1 MTSDGSIVFEASI
14 NDKNAQTKLNQL
26 KDKIQRLQNSLEKS
40 TGEQSNIKKK
50 LDSAKAAAQETEKE
64 IKRIMEA
71 LQAELALNEDIASGK
86 VSLSDEE
93 LQRAAERQDA
103 LVAKLKEQQALLKKQ
118 DSTVQSL
125 GRQYDRVTEK
135 IESQTQELNR
145 TKEEA
150 AEYARQVI
158 EASKSQ
164 NVMTD
169 MAKKASAAMEKLGVR
184 IKALAKSALIFS
196 VIAAA
201 LRALKDIMGQAI
213 SQSKE
218 AAASIAK
225 LKGALLSLAQP
236 IIEVLLPVFTALV
249 NILAK
254 IVTAVAKFISLLFG
268 KSFSQTKQ
276 NAKALNTQNKALNSQ
291 KEAIEGVGE
300 AAEKASGSLAD
311 FDELTTISNS
321 DNKLSG
327 GGAGDLGIDTSEGIA
342 PDFSDLDAD
351 VSIFDN
357 LVKRLQKIWQDIK
370 NIFKDLKDIVVNFFT
385 GIWGDML
392 ESINNLFWHIQDL
405 ISDILLFVSEGFG
418 DIIDWIIQK
427 FNLAGTPIGQAL
439 EGIKGIVQGAIEFVV
454 NFLNLNLDGVLNS
467 VTKFMTGL
475 QNLLYGII
483 NFVQSGVNSLLTWLN
498 NVTSGELSGFIE
510 FVKSVFNGCFSFIK
524 EVAGA
529 AFAGLKDMLNGIITM
544 LNGLFSANWKQA
556 WQGLMQ
562 FVKGIA
568 TTIAGVFGSALNV
581 IIRALNWMIRQI
593 NRISITVPDWVP
605 GIGGRTIGF
614 NIPAISEV
622 TIPRLAQGAV
632 IPPNREFLAVL
643 GDQTSGTNVEAPLST
658 IQQAAVQAFAEMG
671 PEFAQAIVTA
681 LAAAGLFGDIRDIRS
696 SAQVTARKDFTLGKP
711 SSAAGR
717 WVSQS
722 MEVYEAVRG

>member
-1 MTSDGSIVFEASI
+1 MAADGSIVFEASI
-14 NDKNAQTKLNQL
+14 DDKNAQTKLNQL

-169 MAKKASAAMEKLGVR
+169 MAKKASAAMEKLGAR

-218 AAASIAK
+218 ASAAVAK

-236 IIEVLLPVFTALV
+236 IIDVLLPVFTALV

-254 IVTAVAKFISLLFG
+254 IVTAVAKFVSVLFG

-276 NAKALNTQNKALNSQ
+276 NAKALNAQAGAIENVGSAA
-291 KEAIEGVGE
+291 KEAS
-300 AAEKASGSLAD
+300 KYLAG
-311 FDELTTISNS
+311 FDELNVMSEQKDTQ
-321 DNKLSG
+321 SG
-327 GGAGDLGIDTSEGIA
+327 GSAGGISSDGIA

-385 GIWGDML
+385 GNWGDML

-498 NVTSGELSGFIE
+498 NVTGGELSGFIE

-529 AFAGLKDMLNGIITM
+529 AFAGLKDMLNGIITL

-593 NRISITVPDWVP
+593 NKISITVPDWVP
-605 GIGGRTIGF
+605 GIGGRTVGF

-632 IPPNREFLAVL
+632 IPANREFLAVL
-643 GDQTSGTNVEAPLST
+643 GDQKQGTNIEAPADLIRQIFREESGNSGGEIVIRFT
-658 IQQAAVQAFAEMG
+658 GELAQLARVLTPEITRQQRQNQRAWG
-671 PEFAQAIVTA
+671 
-681 LAAAGLFGDIRDIRS
+681 GGSR
-696 SAQVTARKDFTLGKP
+696 
-711 SSAAGR
+711 
-717 WVSQS
+717 
-722 MEVYEAVRG
+722 

>member
-1 MTSDGSIVFEASI
+1 MAADGSIVFEANI
-14 NDKNAQTKLNQL
+14 DDKKAQTKLNQL
-26 KDKIQRLQNSLEKS
+26 KDKIQRLENSLEKS

-50 LDSAKAAAQETEKE
+50 LDSAKTAAQQTEQE
-64 IKRIMEA
+64 IKRIIEA
-71 LQAELALNEDIASGK
+71 LQEELALNEDIASGK
-86 VSLSDEE
+86 VTLSEEE
-93 LQRAAERQDA
+93 LQRAAERQDE

-150 AEYARQVI
+150 SDYARQI
-158 EASKSQ
+158 IAASKSQ
-164 NVMTD
+164 NVMTS
-169 MAKKASAAMEKLGVR
+169 MAQKASSAMEKLGKR
-184 IKALAKSALIFS
+184 IKALAKTALIFS
-196 VIAAA
+196 VISSA

-213 SQSKE
+213 AQNKE
-218 AAASIAK
+218 AAAAVAK

-236 IIEVLLPVFTALV
+236 IIEILLPVFTALV

-254 IVTAVAKFISLLFG
+254 IVTAIAKFISMLFG
-268 KSFSQTKQ
+268 KSFSQVKQ
-276 NAKALNTQNKALNSQ
+276 NAKALNSQNKALNSQ

-300 AAEKASGSLAD
+300 AAKEASGSLAD
-311 FDELTTISNS
+311 FDELTTISYSENKASGSSAGDFGIDS
-321 DNKLSG
+321 DNL
-327 GGAGDLGIDTSEGIA
+327 A
-342 PDFSDLDAD
+342 PDFSGLDAD

-370 NIFKDLKDIVVNFFT
+370 NIFQDLKDIIVNFFT
-385 GIWGDML
+385 GNWGDML

-467 VTKFMTGL
+467 ITKFMTGA

-483 NFVQSGVNSLLTWLN
+483 NFVQSGINNLLTWLDEKTGGKLN
-498 NVTSGELSGFIE
+498 GIIE
-510 FVKSVFNGCFSFIK
+510 FVKSLFNNCFSFIK

-529 AFAGLKDMLNGIITM
+529 AFAGLRDMLNGIITM
-544 LNGLFSANWKQA
+544 LNGVFSGNWKQA

-562 FVKGIA
+562 FVKGVA

-671 PEFAQAIVTA
+671 PEFARYIVQAFVEAGMLGNIRAIEDYARVTA
-681 LAAAGLFGDIRDIRS
+681 
-696 SAQVTARKDFTLGKP
+696 QKDFTLGKP
-711 SSAAGR
+711 SSSAGR
-717 WVSQS
+717 WVNQS
-722 MEVYEAVRG
+722 MEAYEAVRG

>member
-71 LQAELALNEDIASGK
+71 LQAELALNEDVASGK
-86 VSLSDEE
+86 VSLSGEE

-103 LVAKLKEQQALLKKQ
+103 FVAKLKEQQALLKKQ

-125 GRQYDRVTEK
+125 GKQYDRITEK

-150 AEYARQVI
+150 ADYARQVI

-218 AAASIAK
+218 ASAAVAK

-254 IVTAVAKFISLLFG
+254 IVTAVAKFVSVLFG

-276 NAKALNTQNKALNSQ
+276 NAKALNAQAGAIENIGSAA
-291 KEAIEGVGE
+291 KEAS
-300 AAEKASGSLAD
+300 KYLAG
-311 FDELTTISNS
+311 FDELNVMSEQKDTQ
-321 DNKLSG
+321 SG
-327 GGAGDLGIDTSEGIA
+327 GSAGGISSNGIA

-385 GIWGDML
+385 GNWGDML

-498 NVTSGELSGFIE
+498 NVTGGELSGFIE
-510 FVKSVFNGCFSFIK
+510 FVKSVFNGCFSFLK

-529 AFAGLKDMLNGIITM
+529 AFAGLKDMLNGIITL

-593 NRISITVPDWVP
+593 NKISITVPDWVP

-643 GDQTSGTNVEAPLST
+643 GDQKQGTNIEAPADLIRQIVREEVGNSGGGEVIIRFT
-658 IQQAAVQAFAEMG
+658 GELAQLARVLTPEITRQQRQSQKAW
-671 PEFAQAIVTA
+671 
-681 LAAAGLFGDIRDIRS
+681 GL
-696 SAQVTARKDFTLGKP
+696 
-711 SSAAGR
+711 
-717 WVSQS
+717 
-722 MEVYEAVRG
+722 

>member
-1 MTSDGSIVFEASI
+1 MAADGSIVFEASI
-14 NDKNAQTKLNQL
+14 DDKNAQTKLNQL

-50 LDSAKAAAQETEKE
+50 LDSAKVAAQETEKE
-64 IKRIMEA
+64 IKRIIEA

-103 LVAKLKEQQALLKKQ
+103 LVAKLKEQQVLLKKQ

-125 GRQYDRVTEK
+125 GKQYDRITEK

-150 AEYARQVI
+150 ADYARQVI

-164 NVMTD
+164 NVVTD
-169 MAKKASAAMEKLGVR
+169 MAKKASVAMEKLGAR

-213 SQSKE
+213 SRSKE
-218 AAASIAK
+218 ASAAVAK

-254 IVTAVAKFISLLFG
+254 IVTAVAKFVSVLFG

-276 NAKALNTQNKALNSQ
+276 NAKALNAQAGAIENIGSAA
-291 KEAIEGVGE
+291 KEAS
-300 AAEKASGSLAD
+300 KYLAG
-311 FDELTTISNS
+311 FDELNVMSEQKDTQ
-321 DNKLSG
+321 SG
-327 GGAGDLGIDTSEGIA
+327 GSAGGISSNGIA

-385 GIWGDML
+385 GNWGDML

-498 NVTSGELSGFIE
+498 NVTGGELSGFIE
-510 FVKSVFNGCFSFIK
+510 FVKSVFNGCFSFLK

-529 AFAGLKDMLNGIITM
+529 AFAGLKDMLNGIITL

-593 NRISITVPDWVP
+593 NKISITVPDWVP

-643 GDQTSGTNVEAPLST
+643 GDQKQGTNIEAPADLIRQIFREESGNSGGEIVIRFT
-658 IQQAAVQAFAEMG
+658 GELAQLARVLTPEITRQQRQNQRAWG
-671 PEFAQAIVTA
+671 
-681 LAAAGLFGDIRDIRS
+681 GGSR
-696 SAQVTARKDFTLGKP
+696 
-711 SSAAGR
+711 
-717 WVSQS
+717 
-722 MEVYEAVRG
+722 

>member
-1 MTSDGSIVFEASI
+1 MTSDGSIVFKASI
-14 NDKNAQTKLNQL
+14 DDKNAQTKLNQI
-26 KDKIQRLQNSLEKS
+26 KDKIQRLQISLEKS

-86 VSLSDEE
+86 VFLSDEE
-93 LQRAAERQDA
+93 LQKAAERQDE

-125 GRQYDRVTEK
+125 GKQYDRITEK

-150 AEYARQVI
+150 ADYARQVI
-158 EASKSQ
+158 EASKKQ

-169 MAKKASAAMEKLGVR
+169 MAEKASVAMEKLGAR

-196 VIAAA
+196 VIATA
-201 LRALKDIMGQAI
+201 LRALKDIMGKAI

-218 AAASIAK
+218 ASTAVAK
-225 LKGALLSLAQP
+225 LKGALLSLVQP

-254 IVTAVAKFISLLFG
+254 IVTAVAKFVSVLFG
-268 KSFSQTKQ
+268 DSFSQIKQ

-311 FDELTTISNS
+311 FDELTTISYS
-321 DNKLSG
+321 DDKLSG
-327 GGAGDLGIDTSEGIA
+327 GGAGDLGIDASEGIA

-351 VSIFDN
+351 ASIFDN
-357 LVKRLQKIWQDIK
+357 LIKRLQKIWQDIK

-385 GIWGDML
+385 GNWGDML
-392 ESINNLFWHIQDL
+392 ESINKLFWHIQDL

-418 DIIDWIIQK
+418 DVIDWIIQK

-498 NVTSGELSGFIE
+498 NVTGGELSGFIE
-510 FVKSVFNGCFSFIK
+510 FVKSLFNGCFSFIK

-529 AFAGLKDMLNGIITM
+529 AFAGLKDMLNGIITL

-605 GIGGRTIGF
+605 GIGGHTIGF

-622 TIPRLAQGAV
+622 TILRLAQGAV

-658 IQQAAVQAFAEMG
+658 IQEAVVQAFAEMG

-681 LAAAGLFGDIRDIRS
+681 LSAAGLFGDIRDIRS
-696 SAQVTARKDFTLGKP
+696 SAQVTAQKDFSLGKP
-711 SSAAGR
+711 NSTAGR

-722 MEVYEAVRG
+722 MEAYEAVRG

>member
-1 MTSDGSIVFEASI
+1 MAADGSIVFEASI
-14 NDKNAQTKLNQL
+14 DDKNAQTKLNQL

-125 GRQYDRVTEK
+125 GKQYDRVTEK

-169 MAKKASAAMEKLGVR
+169 MAKKASAAMEKLGAR
-184 IKALAKSALIFS
+184 IKTIAKSALIFS

-218 AAASIAK
+218 ASAAVAK

-254 IVTAVAKFISLLFG
+254 IVTAVAKFVSLLFG

-311 FDELTTISNS
+311 FDELTTISYS
-321 DNKLSG
+321 ENKPSSSTV
-327 GGAGDLGIDTSEGIA
+327 GDLGLDGDSLA

-385 GIWGDML
+385 GNWGDML

-405 ISDILLFVSEGFG
+405 ISDILLFLSEGFG

-439 EGIKGIVQGAIEFVV
+439 EGIKGIVQGAIEFVI

-498 NVTSGELSGFIE
+498 NVTGGQLSGFIE

-529 AFAGLKDMLNGIITM
+529 AFAGLKDMLNGIITL

-643 GDQTSGTNVEAPLST
+643 GDQTNGTNVEAPLST

-671 PEFAQAIVTA
+671 PEFARYIVQAFVEAGMLGNIRAIEDYARVTA
-681 LAAAGLFGDIRDIRS
+681 
-696 SAQVTARKDFTLGKP
+696 QKDFTLGKP
-711 SSAAGR
+711 SSSAGR

-722 MEVYEAVRG
+722 MEAYEAVRG

>member
-71 LQAELALNEDIASGK
+71 LQAELALNEDVASGK
-86 VSLSDEE
+86 VSLSGEE

-103 LVAKLKEQQALLKKQ
+103 FVAKLKEQQALLKKQ

-125 GRQYDRVTEK
+125 GKQYDRITEK

-150 AEYARQVI
+150 ADYARQVI

-218 AAASIAK
+218 ASAAVAK

-249 NILAK
+249 KILAK
-254 IVTAVAKFISLLFG
+254 IVTAVAKFVSVLFG

-276 NAKALNTQNKALNSQ
+276 NAKALNAQAGAIENIGSAA
-291 KEAIEGVGE
+291 KEAS
-300 AAEKASGSLAD
+300 KYLAG
-311 FDELTTISNS
+311 FDELNVMSEQKDTQ
-321 DNKLSG
+321 SG
-327 GGAGDLGIDTSEGIA
+327 GSAGGISSNGIA

-385 GIWGDML
+385 GNWGDML

-498 NVTSGELSGFIE
+498 NVTGGELSGFIE
-510 FVKSVFNGCFSFIK
+510 FVKSVFNGCFSFLK

-529 AFAGLKDMLNGIITM
+529 AFAGLKDMLNGIITL

-593 NRISITVPDWVP
+593 NKISITVPDWVP

-643 GDQTSGTNVEAPLST
+643 GDQKQGTNIEAPADLIRQIVREEVGNSGGGEVIIRFT
-658 IQQAAVQAFAEMG
+658 GELAQLARVLTPEITRQQRQSQKAW
-671 PEFAQAIVTA
+671 
-681 LAAAGLFGDIRDIRS
+681 GL
-696 SAQVTARKDFTLGKP
+696 
-711 SSAAGR
+711 
-717 WVSQS
+717 
-722 MEVYEAVRG
+722 

>member
-71 LQAELALNEDIASGK
+71 LQAELALNEDVASGK
-86 VSLSDEE
+86 VSLSGEE

-103 LVAKLKEQQALLKKQ
+103 FVAKLKEQQALLKKQ

-125 GRQYDRVTEK
+125 GKQYDRITEK

-150 AEYARQVI
+150 ADYARQVI

-218 AAASIAK
+218 ASAAVAK

-254 IVTAVAKFISLLFG
+254 IVTAVAKFVSVLFG

-276 NAKALNTQNKALNSQ
+276 NAKALNAQAGAIENIGSAA
-291 KEAIEGVGE
+291 KEAS
-300 AAEKASGSLAD
+300 KYLAG
-311 FDELTTISNS
+311 FDELNVMSEQKDTQ
-321 DNKLSG
+321 SG
-327 GGAGDLGIDTSEGIA
+327 GSAGGISSNGIA

-385 GIWGDML
+385 GNWGDML

-498 NVTSGELSGFIE
+498 NVTGGELSGFIE
-510 FVKSVFNGCFSFIK
+510 FVKSVFNGCFSFLK

-529 AFAGLKDMLNGIITM
+529 AFAGLKDMLNGIITL

-593 NRISITVPDWVP
+593 NKISITVPDWVP

-643 GDQTSGTNVEAPLST
+643 GDQKQGTNIEAPADLIRQIVREEVGNSGGGEVIIRFT
-658 IQQAAVQAFAEMG
+658 GELAQLARVLT
-671 PEFAQAIVTA
+671 PEITRQPRQSQKAW
-681 LAAAGLFGDIRDIRS
+681 GL
-696 SAQVTARKDFTLGKP
+696 
-711 SSAAGR
+711 
-717 WVSQS
+717 
-722 MEVYEAVRG
+722 

>member
-150 AEYARQVI
+150 ADYARQVI

-169 MAKKASAAMEKLGVR
+169 MASAAMEKLGAR

-218 AAASIAK
+218 ASAAVAK

-254 IVTAVAKFISLLFG
+254 IVTAVAKFVSLLFG

-311 FDELTTISNS
+311 FDELTTISYS
-321 DNKLSG
+321 ENKPSG
-327 GGAGDLGIDTSEGIA
+327 STVGDLGLDGDSLA

-357 LVKRLQKIWQDIK
+357 LIKRLQKIWQDIK

-385 GIWGDML
+385 GNWGDML

-405 ISDILLFVSEGFG
+405 ISDILLFISEGFG

-498 NVTSGELSGFIE
+498 NVTGGELSGFIE
-510 FVKSVFNGCFSFIK
+510 FVKSVFNGCFSFLK

-529 AFAGLKDMLNGIITM
+529 AFAGLKDMLNGIITL

-581 IIRALNWMIRQI
+581 IIWALNWMIRQI
-593 NRISITVPDWVP
+593 NKISITVPDWVP

-643 GDQTSGTNVEAPLST
+643 GDQKQGTNIEAPADL
-658 IQQAAVQAFAEMG
+658 IRQ
-671 PEFAQAIVTA
+671 IVREEIGNSGGGEVVIRFTGE
-681 LAAAGLFGDIRDIRS
+681 LA
-696 SAQVTARKDFTLGKP
+696 
-711 SSAAGR
+711 
-717 WVSQS
+717 
-722 MEVYEAVRG
+722 

>member
-71 LQAELALNEDIASGK
+71 LQAELALNEDVASGK

-103 LVAKLKEQQALLKKQ
+103 FVAKLKEQQALLKKQ

-125 GRQYDRVTEK
+125 GKQYDRITEK

-150 AEYARQVI
+150 ADYARQVI

-218 AAASIAK
+218 ASAAVAK

-254 IVTAVAKFISLLFG
+254 IVTAVAKFVSVLFG

-276 NAKALNTQNKALNSQ
+276 NAKALNAQAGAIENIGSAA
-291 KEAIEGVGE
+291 KEAS
-300 AAEKASGSLAD
+300 KYLAG
-311 FDELTTISNS
+311 FDELNVMSEQKDTQ
-321 DNKLSG
+321 SG
-327 GGAGDLGIDTSEGIA
+327 GSAGGISSNGIA

-385 GIWGDML
+385 GNWGDML

-498 NVTSGELSGFIE
+498 NVTGGELSGFIE
-510 FVKSVFNGCFSFIK
+510 FVKSVFNGCFSFLK

-529 AFAGLKDMLNGIITM
+529 AFAGLKDMLNGIITL

-593 NRISITVPDWVP
+593 NKISITVPDWVP

-614 NIPAISEV
+614 NIQAISEV

-643 GDQTSGTNVEAPLST
+643 GDQKQGTNIEAPADLIRQIVREEVGNSGGGEVIIRFT
-658 IQQAAVQAFAEMG
+658 GELAQLARVLTPEITRQQRQSQKAW
-671 PEFAQAIVTA
+671 
-681 LAAAGLFGDIRDIRS
+681 GL
-696 SAQVTARKDFTLGKP
+696 
-711 SSAAGR
+711 
-717 WVSQS
+717 
-722 MEVYEAVRG
+722 

>member
-164 NVMTD
+164 NVVTD
-169 MAKKASAAMEKLGVR
+169 MAKKASVAMEKLGAR

-218 AAASIAK
+218 ASAAVAK

-236 IIEVLLPVFTALV
+236 IIEVLFPVFTALV

-254 IVTAVAKFISLLFG
+254 IVTAVAKFVSLLFG
-268 KSFSQTKQ
+268 KSFSQSKQ
-276 NAKALNTQNKALNSQ
+276 NARALNTQNKALNSQ

-311 FDELTTISNS
+311 FDELTTISYS
-321 DNKLSG
+321 DNKSPG
-327 GGAGDLGIDTSEGIA
+327 GGAGDLGVDTSEGIA

-385 GIWGDML
+385 GNWGDML

-427 FNLAGTPIGQAL
+427 FNLAGTPIG
-439 EGIKGIVQGAIEFVV
+439 
-454 NFLNLNLDGVLNS
+454 
-467 VTKFMTGL
+467 
-475 QNLLYGII
+475 
-483 NFVQSGVNSLLTWLN
+483 
-498 NVTSGELSGFIE
+498 
-510 FVKSVFNGCFSFIK
+510 
-524 EVAGA
+524 
-529 AFAGLKDMLNGIITM
+529 
-544 LNGLFSANWKQA
+544 
-556 WQGLMQ
+556 
-562 FVKGIA
+562 
-568 TTIAGVFGSALNV
+568 
-581 IIRALNWMIRQI
+581 
-593 NRISITVPDWVP
+593 
-605 GIGGRTIGF
+605 
-614 NIPAISEV
+614 
-622 TIPRLAQGAV
+622 
-632 IPPNREFLAVL
+632 
-643 GDQTSGTNVEAPLST
+643 
-658 IQQAAVQAFAEMG
+658 
-671 PEFAQAIVTA
+671 
-681 LAAAGLFGDIRDIRS
+681 
-696 SAQVTARKDFTLGKP
+696 
-711 SSAAGR
+711 
-717 WVSQS
+717 
-722 MEVYEAVRG
+722 

>member
-1 MTSDGSIVFEASI
+1 MAADGSIVFEASI
-14 NDKNAQTKLNQL
+14 DDKNAQTKLNQL

-50 LDSAKAAAQETEKE
+50 LDSAKVAAQETEKE
-64 IKRIMEA
+64 IKRIIEA

-103 LVAKLKEQQALLKKQ
+103 LVAKLKEQQVLLKKQ

-125 GRQYDRVTEK
+125 GKQYDRITEK

-150 AEYARQVI
+150 ADYARQVI

-164 NVMTD
+164 NVVTD
-169 MAKKASAAMEKLGVR
+169 MAKKASVAMEKLGAR

-218 AAASIAK
+218 ASAAVAK

-254 IVTAVAKFISLLFG
+254 IVTAVAKFVSVLFG

-276 NAKALNTQNKALNSQ
+276 NAKALNAQAGAIENIGSAA
-291 KEAIEGVGE
+291 KEAS
-300 AAEKASGSLAD
+300 KYLAG
-311 FDELTTISNS
+311 FDELNVMSEQKDTQ
-321 DNKLSG
+321 SG
-327 GGAGDLGIDTSEGIA
+327 GSAGGISSNGIA

-385 GIWGDML
+385 GNWGDML

-498 NVTSGELSGFIE
+498 NVTGGELSGFIE
-510 FVKSVFNGCFSFIK
+510 FVKSVFNGCFSFLK

-529 AFAGLKDMLNGIITM
+529 AFAGLKDMLNGIITL

-593 NRISITVPDWVP
+593 NKISITVPDWVP

-643 GDQTSGTNVEAPLST
+643 GDQKQGTNIEAPADLIRQIFREESGNSGGEIVIRFT
-658 IQQAAVQAFAEMG
+658 GELAQLARVLTPEITRQQRQNQRAWG
-671 PEFAQAIVTA
+671 
-681 LAAAGLFGDIRDIRS
+681 GGSR
-696 SAQVTARKDFTLGKP
+696 
-711 SSAAGR
+711 
-717 WVSQS
+717 
-722 MEVYEAVRG
+722 

>member
-1 MTSDGSIVFEASI
+1 M
-14 NDKNAQTKLNQL
+14 
-26 KDKIQRLQNSLEKS
+26 
-40 TGEQSNIKKK
+40 
-50 LDSAKAAAQETEKE
+50 
-64 IKRIMEA
+64 
-71 LQAELALNEDIASGK
+71 
-86 VSLSDEE
+86 
-93 LQRAAERQDA
+93 
-103 LVAKLKEQQALLKKQ
+103 LKKQ
-118 DSTVQSL
+118 DSTVQNL
-125 GRQYDRVTEK
+125 GKQYDRITEK

-150 AEYARQVI
+150 ADYARQVI

-164 NVMTD
+164 NVVTD
-169 MAKKASAAMEKLGVR
+169 MAKKASVAMEKLGAR

-218 AAASIAK
+218 ASAAVAK

-254 IVTAVAKFISLLFG
+254 IVTAVAKFVSLLFG

-276 NAKALNTQNKALNSQ
+276 NAKALNAQAGAIENVGSAA
-291 KEAIEGVGE
+291 KEAS
-300 AAEKASGSLAD
+300 KYLAG
-311 FDELTTISNS
+311 FDELNVMSEQKDTQAGGSAGGISS
-321 DNKLSG
+321 D
-327 GGAGDLGIDTSEGIA
+327 GIA

-385 GIWGDML
+385 GNWGDML

-454 NFLNLNLDGVLNS
+454 NFLNLNIDGVLNS

-498 NVTSGELSGFIE
+498 NVTGGELSGFIE
-510 FVKSVFNGCFSFIK
+510 FVKSVFNGCFSF
-524 EVAGA
+524 
-529 AFAGLKDMLNGIITM
+529 LK
-544 LNGLFSANWKQA
+544 
-556 WQGLMQ
+556 
-562 FVKGIA
+562 
-568 TTIAGVFGSALNV
+568 
-581 IIRALNWMIRQI
+581 
-593 NRISITVPDWVP
+593 
-605 GIGGRTIGF
+605 
-614 NIPAISEV
+614 
-622 TIPRLAQGAV
+622 
-632 IPPNREFLAVL
+632 
-643 GDQTSGTNVEAPLST
+643 
-658 IQQAAVQAFAEMG
+658 
-671 PEFAQAIVTA
+671 
-681 LAAAGLFGDIRDIRS
+681 
-696 SAQVTARKDFTLGKP
+696 
-711 SSAAGR
+711 
-717 WVSQS
+717 
-722 MEVYEAVRG
+722 

>member
-1 MTSDGSIVFEASI
+1 M
-14 NDKNAQTKLNQL
+14 
-26 KDKIQRLQNSLEKS
+26 
-40 TGEQSNIKKK
+40 
-50 LDSAKAAAQETEKE
+50 
-64 IKRIMEA
+64 
-71 LQAELALNEDIASGK
+71 
-86 VSLSDEE
+86 
-93 LQRAAERQDA
+93 
-103 LVAKLKEQQALLKKQ
+103 
-118 DSTVQSL
+118 QSL
-125 GRQYDRVTEK
+125 GKQYDRITEK

-150 AEYARQVI
+150 ADYARQVI

-218 AAASIAK
+218 ASAAVAK

-254 IVTAVAKFISLLFG
+254 IVTAVAKFVSVLFG

-276 NAKALNTQNKALNSQ
+276 NAKALNAQAGAIENIGSAA
-291 KEAIEGVGE
+291 KEAS
-300 AAEKASGSLAD
+300 KYLAG
-311 FDELTTISNS
+311 FDELNVMSEQKDTQ
-321 DNKLSG
+321 SG
-327 GGAGDLGIDTSEGIA
+327 GSAGGISSNGIA

-385 GIWGDML
+385 GNWGDML

-498 NVTSGELSGFIE
+498 NVTGGELSGFIE
-510 FVKSVFNGCFSFIK
+510 FVKSVFNGCFSFLK

-529 AFAGLKDMLNGIITM
+529 AFAGLKDMLNGIITL

-593 NRISITVPDWVP
+593 NKISITVPDWVP

-643 GDQTSGTNVEAPLST
+643 GDQKQGTNIEAPADLIRQIVREEVGNSGGGEVIIRFT
-658 IQQAAVQAFAEMG
+658 GELAQLARVLTPEITRQQRQSQKAW
-671 PEFAQAIVTA
+671 
-681 LAAAGLFGDIRDIRS
+681 GL
-696 SAQVTARKDFTLGKP
+696 
-711 SSAAGR
+711 
-717 WVSQS
+717 
-722 MEVYEAVRG
+722 

>member
-150 AEYARQVI
+150 ADYARQVI

-164 NVMTD
+164 NAMTD
-169 MAKKASAAMEKLGVR
+169 MAKKASAAMEKLGAR

-218 AAASIAK
+218 ASAAVAK

-254 IVTAVAKFISLLFG
+254 IVTAVAKFVSLLFG

-276 NAKALNTQNKALNSQ
+276 NAKALNAQAGAIENVGSAA
-291 KEAIEGVGE
+291 KEAS
-300 AAEKASGSLAD
+300 KYLAG
-311 FDELTTISNS
+311 FDELNVMSEQKDTQAGGSAGGISS
-321 DNKLSG
+321 D
-327 GGAGDLGIDTSEGIA
+327 GIA

-385 GIWGDML
+385 GNWGDML

-498 NVTSGELSGFIE
+498 NVTGGELSGFIE
-510 FVKSVFNGCFSFIK
+510 FVKSVFNGCFSFLK

-529 AFAGLKDMLNGIITM
+529 AFAGLKDMLNGIITL

-593 NRISITVPDWVP
+593 NKISITVPDWVP

-643 GDQTSGTNVEAPLST
+643 GDQKQGTNIEAPADLIRQIVREEIGNSGGGEVVIRFT
-658 IQQAAVQAFAEMG
+658 GELAQLARVLTPEITRQQRQ
-671 PEFAQAIVTA
+671 
-681 LAAAGLFGDIRDIRS
+681 
-696 SAQVTARKDFTLGKP
+696 
-711 SSAAGR
+711 
-717 WVSQS
+717 SQKAWG
-722 MEVYEAVRG
+722 V

>member
-125 GRQYDRVTEK
+125 GKQYDRVTEK

-150 AEYARQVI
+150 ADYARQVI

-169 MAKKASAAMEKLGVR
+169 MAKKTSAAMEKLGAR

-254 IVTAVAKFISLLFG
+254 IVTAVAKFVSLLFG

-276 NAKALNTQNKALNSQ
+276 NAKALNTQNKAIENVGSAA
-291 KEAIEGVGE
+291 KEAS
-300 AAEKASGSLAD
+300 KYLAG
-311 FDELTTISNS
+311 FDELNVMSEQKDTQ
-321 DNKLSG
+321 SG
-327 GGAGDLGIDTSEGIA
+327 GNAGGISSDGIA

-370 NIFKDLKDIVVNFFT
+370 NIFKDLKGIVVNFFT
-385 GIWGDML
+385 GNWGDML

-498 NVTSGELSGFIE
+498 NVTGGELSGFIE

-722 MEVYEAVRG
+722 MEAYEAVRG

>member
-71 LQAELALNEDIASGK
+71 LQAELALNEDVASGK

-103 LVAKLKEQQALLKKQ
+103 FVAKLKEQQALLKKQ

-125 GRQYDRVTEK
+125 GKQYDRITEK

-150 AEYARQVI
+150 ADYARQVI

-218 AAASIAK
+218 ASAAVAK

-254 IVTAVAKFISLLFG
+254 IVTAVAKFVSVLFG

-276 NAKALNTQNKALNSQ
+276 NAKALNAQAGAIENIGSAA
-291 KEAIEGVGE
+291 KEAS
-300 AAEKASGSLAD
+300 KYLAG
-311 FDELTTISNS
+311 FDELNVMSEQKDTQ
-321 DNKLSG
+321 SG
-327 GGAGDLGIDTSEGIA
+327 GSAGGISSNGIA

-385 GIWGDML
+385 GNWGDML

-498 NVTSGELSGFIE
+498 NVTGGELSGFIE
-510 FVKSVFNGCFSFIK
+510 FVKSVFNGCFSFLK

-529 AFAGLKDMLNGIITM
+529 AFAGLKDMLNGIITL

-593 NRISITVPDWVP
+593 NKISITVPDWVP

-643 GDQTSGTNVEAPLST
+643 GDQKQGTNIEAPADLIRQIVREEVGNSGGGEVIIRFT
-658 IQQAAVQAFAEMG
+658 GELAQLARVLTPEITRQQRQSQKAW
-671 PEFAQAIVTA
+671 
-681 LAAAGLFGDIRDIRS
+681 GL
-696 SAQVTARKDFTLGKP
+696 
-711 SSAAGR
+711 
-717 WVSQS
+717 
-722 MEVYEAVRG
+722 